1 MSRPIYVFIFC
12 FALLARA
19 AENPND
25 SYDFQ
30 TRCPKEG
37 AIAEASFATNP
48 YYQDGRT
55 FPICQC
61 TSYVSFKL
69 NQLWG
74 NTRPKFTNQYY
85 GRARWGNAHEWYRA
99 AQESEIGI
107 TGARDN
113 FTWDV
118 PSYNA
123 IFPGDVAYW
132 KQGPGF
138 PYGHVAYVEAVGRD
152 VYKKGVAWVE
162 ISEYNYLYP
171 PGYEYTRHTL
181 FKDDPRFPD
190 YFLHI
195 DQDRVY
201 CLANPTIGSCP
212 SLLAGKRVASG
223 SGEKVGGLGGGLDAF
238 NLKINNFWV
247 KDLALGY
254 TLVPEGHTVM
264 TGQALE
270 VRTQIKAWNGDASH
284 HMRDGR
290 DRIEIDVYVR
300 EDRGDWRFLQREY
313 TRASNL
319 PNGATHT
326 EHVAY
331 TVPPGVSEVSFKAKI
346 DAEDEASEAHEGD
359 NWSAVLIFSV
369 NNTPTIDFTVPAIGI
384 NTTQPIL
391 AGSLMGAKMAI
402 HNIGNS
408 APPVGIRSSYA
419 VRGPGTNNQW
429 VQIADDGSDPG
440 DLIPGRY
447 HWEEILALVAAP
459 TVPGT
464 YDLRGCADY
473 LSGVMETDEGNNC
486 LINSFTVHPR
496 PAPQLVIT
504 KFQDES
510 GCCTTN
516 TGSRIKPNIWVR
528 NDGPASPG
536 TNVTIIYH
544 ISSPVA
550 TGGAYIHIGYG
561 SIEPRELPPGGTDE
575 DYMDG
580 SWSIPKSGAWRN
592 QWHTIRGC
600 LKADGSTP
608 VGDPNTEVCAH
619 YTRYSKK

>member
-1 MSRPIYVFIFC
+1 MSRLIYIFIFC
-12 FALLARA
+12 FVLLARA
-19 AENPND
+19 AEDPND

-61 TSYVSFKL
+61 TSYVSFKF

-74 NTRPKFTNQYY
+74 NTSPRFTNQYY
-85 GRARWGNAHEWYRA
+85 GFSRWSHAYLWFNRAKE
-99 AQESEIGI
+99 AQIGI

-118 PSYNA
+118 PGYNA
-123 IFPGDVAYW
+123 IFPGDVALW
-132 KQGPGF
+132 ERKNNDV
-138 PYGHVAYVEAVGRD
+138 GHVAYVEAAGQD
-152 VYKKGVAWVE
+152 AYGKGVAWVTV
-162 ISEYNYLYP
+162 SEYNITSFEYSRRTLYKSNHP
-171 PGYEYTRHTL
+171 N
-181 FKDDPRFPD
+181 PRFPD

-195 DQDRVY
+195 DQDRIY
-201 CLANPTIGSCP
+201 CLAHPTIGSCP

-223 SGEKVGGLGGGLDAF
+223 SGEKVGGLGGGSDTF

-247 KDLALGY
+247 KDLALDY

-270 VRTQIKAWNGDASH
+270 VRTQIKAWNGDTSH

-300 EDRGDWRFLQREY
+300 EDIGDWRFLQREY

-326 EHVAY
+326 EHVVY
-331 TVPPGVSEVSFKAKI
+331 TVPPGVNEVSFKAKI

-359 NWSAVLIFSV
+359 NWSAVLTFSI

-391 AGSLMGAKMAI
+391 TGSPMGAKMAI

-473 LSGVMETDEGNNC
+473 LSGVTETDEGNNC

-536 TNVTIIYH
+536 TNVTIIYY

-550 TGGAYIHIGYG
+550 TGGAWQHIGYG
-561 SIEPRELPPGGTDE
+561 SIEPRELPSGGTDE

-580 SWSIPKSGAWRN
+580 SWSIPKSGVWKN

-608 VGDPNTEVCAH
+608 VGDPNTEVCAY

>member
-1 MSRPIYVFIFC
+1 MLRLIC
-12 FALLARA
+12 FLLICFVSAVYA

-25 SYDFQ
+25 TYLYRLD
-30 TRCPKEG
+30 CPVVGSLK
-37 AIAEASFATNP
+37 SVDPSSNF
-48 YYQDGRT
+48 YK
-55 FPICQC
+55 CQC
-61 TSYVSFKL
+61 TAYVAHKL
-69 NQLWG
+69 NEKWG
-74 NTRPKFTNQYY
+74 NSSPRFTNQFY
-85 GRARWGNAHEWYRA
+85 GFSEWSDAWKWLSRARDAK
-99 AQESEIGI
+99 IGV
-107 TGARDN
+107 TGGRDN
-113 FTWDV
+113 FVWDV

-123 IFPGDVAYW
+123 IFPGDVALW
-132 KQGPGF
+132 DDSSIPTA
-138 PYGHVAYVEAVGRD
+138 GHVAYVEAAGAD
-152 VYKKGVAWVE
+152 VNGKGVAWVT
-162 ISEYNYLYP
+162 ISEYNFNP
-171 PGYEYTRHTL
+171 PYEYKQRTL
-181 FKDDPRFPD
+181 YKSNHPNPRFPD

-195 DQDRVY
+195 DQDRIY
-201 CLANPTIGSCP
+201 CLANPTIGSCL

-223 SGEKVGGLGGGLDAF
+223 SGEKVGGLGGGSDTF

-247 KDLALGY
+247 EDLALGH

-270 VRTQIKAWNGDASH
+270 VRTQIKAWNGDTSH

-300 EDRGDWRFLQREY
+300 EDIGDWRFLQREY

-326 EHVAY
+326 EHVVY
-331 TVPPGVSEVSFKAKI
+331 TVPPGVNEVSFKAKI

-359 NWSAVLIFSV
+359 NWSAVLTFAV
-369 NNTPTIDFTVPAIGI
+369 NNTPAVDFTVPAIGI

-391 AGSLMGAKMAI
+391 AGSPMGAKMAI

-408 APPVGIRSSYA
+408 APLVGIRSSYA
-419 VRGPGTNNQW
+419 IRGPGTNNQW

-536 TNVTIIYH
+536 ANVTVIYH

-561 SIEPRELPPGGTDE
+561 SIEPRELPSGGTDE

-580 SWSIPKSGAWRN
+580 SWSIPKSGAWKN

-608 VGDPNTEVCAH
+608 VGDQNTEVCAH
-619 YTRYSKK
+619 YTRFSKK